1 MESHDKDFT
10 GVVKDPGIEVTQPRA
25 SLKGT
30 LGDTDSPWGLQ
41 IRCPRGG
48 KSTKHCLLGEN
59 SPTDTLTSS
68 YLPHSGLSCKQR
80 QQHSGL
86 IAPEAHGSIP
96 ARSEGRVHLP
106 SPEGPLRMRPCP
118 SLPGLQQIP
127 AQVTQE
133 PLRQRSPYSGKAR
146 HPKPVTRISRCFPGN
161 WPAVPAAMWI
171 WNLDE
176 CRGWYYL
183 HWCLEKRGKNVYPKK
198 SMKGNRMRERTSS
211 ISKPE
216 NVTALSLINGVM
228 LDGQPNWR
236 KTQQRPYINIKCLQI
251 EKWTKVW
258 NPNVHFLCLFYKER
272 LLRYS
277 LKLRCCKQISRR
289 NL

>member
-1 MESHDKDFT
+1 MGASQQGLKGEFT
-10 GVVKDPGIEVTQPRA
+10 YPSPRVLSGWGHAQA
-25 SLKGT
+25 SLACNRSLHKSHRNHWGNGQHT
-30 LGDTDSPWGLQ
+30 L
-41 IRCPRGG
+41 
-48 KSTKHCLLGEN
+48 
-59 SPTDTLTSS
+59 
-68 YLPHSGLSCKQR
+68 
-80 QQHSGL
+80 
-86 IAPEAHGSIP
+86 
-96 ARSEGRVHLP
+96 
-106 SPEGPLRMRPCP
+106 
-118 SLPGLQQIP
+118 
-127 AQVTQE
+127 
-133 PLRQRSPYSGKAR
+133 AR
-146 HPKPVTRISRCFPGN
+146 HVTLSLWLEYQGVSQGIDQ
-161 WPAVPAAMWI
+161 
-171 WNLDE
+171 L
-176 CRGWYYL
+176 YL
-183 HWCLEKRGKNVYPKK
+183 QLCESEVWMNVEADTTSTGAWKRGEKNVYPKK